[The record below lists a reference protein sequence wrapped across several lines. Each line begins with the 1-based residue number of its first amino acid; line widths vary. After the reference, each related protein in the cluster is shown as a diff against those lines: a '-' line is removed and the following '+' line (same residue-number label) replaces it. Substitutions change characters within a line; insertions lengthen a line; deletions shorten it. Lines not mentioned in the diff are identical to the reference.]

1 MSNGI
6 RPELIKE
13 AGRIE
18 EDALHSGKGHLN
30 AADCWGK
37 AHRFMGLPSAI
48 LAALSAVSIS
58 NSPVCATILAVLSAA
73 LGAAFTFLNPSE
85 HASTHRTIGGQYLSL
100 KNDARTFANIKLQL
114 LDDEAAVK
122 EFEELSSRR
131 NKLNESGIDIPRW
144 AYEKAVKDVND
155 GRNKYA
161 VDKEGK

>member
-1 MSNGI
+1 MVSDMKA
-6 RPELIKE
+6 ELTKE
-13 AGRIE
+13 AARIE

-30 AADCWGK
+30 AADCWAK
-37 AHRFMGLPSAI
+37 IHRWMGLPSTV
-48 LAALSAVSIS
+48 LAALAAFSIK
-58 NSPVCATILAVLSAA
+58 NSPECAAVLAFLSAA
-73 LGAAFTFLNPSE
+73 FGAAFTFLNPSE

-114 LDDEAAVK
+114 LDDAAAVK

-144 AYEKAVKDVND
+144 AYEKAVKDVNN